1 MNKLEKTLEFIK
13 KIPTII
19 KAKIRDKKRMAGV
32 IWYKQR
38 LEICSTCPLNSKNKE
53 DKSIKYYLLSLLN
66 LRNDFCTD
74 CGCELT
80 AKASEEMEECPKG
93 KWKQIK

>member
-1 MNKLEKTLEFIK
+1 MNKLKQVWGFIK

-19 KAKIRDKKRMAGV
+19 KAKIKDKKKLETEE
-32 IWYKQR
+32 WYKER
-38 LEICSTCPLNSKNKE
+38 IEICSDCPLNSKNKE
-53 DKSIKYYLLSLLN
+53 KKSVRYYILSILN

-80 AKASEEMEECPKG
+80 AKASEEMEECPQG
-93 KWKQIK
+93 KWKQLK